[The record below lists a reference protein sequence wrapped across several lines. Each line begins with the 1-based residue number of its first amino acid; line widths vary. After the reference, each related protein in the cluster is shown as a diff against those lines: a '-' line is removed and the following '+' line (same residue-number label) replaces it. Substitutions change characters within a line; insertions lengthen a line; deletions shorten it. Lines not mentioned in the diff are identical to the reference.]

1 MLDVMKHQ
9 LRQLTNPSLSITFLL
24 FHHKSNPLSYCL
36 WLHII
41 HRLYIEHHQP
51 TTSPTG
57 QCVGRTVRFQFP
69 LHSLVMAILIVTTV
83 TGALFLVA
91 MLTFSMVPLHSA
103 KPRTGLIVFR
113 PPSSSVVPVLFL
125 KSQSGACPLVLE
137 LNS

>member
-1 MLDVMKHQ
+1 
-9 LRQLTNPSLSITFLL
+9 
-24 FHHKSNPLSYCL
+24 
-36 WLHII
+36 
-41 HRLYIEHHQP
+41 
-51 TTSPTG
+51 
-57 QCVGRTVRFQFP
+57 
-69 LHSLVMAILIVTTV
+69 MAILIVTTV

-113 PPSSSVVPVLFL
+113 SPSSSVVPVLFL